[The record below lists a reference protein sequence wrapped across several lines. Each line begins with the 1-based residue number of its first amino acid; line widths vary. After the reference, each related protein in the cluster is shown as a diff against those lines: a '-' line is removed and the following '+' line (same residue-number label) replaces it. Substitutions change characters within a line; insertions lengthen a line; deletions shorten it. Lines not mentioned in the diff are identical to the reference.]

1 MLEVFINGVSVD
13 IEDKTDIK
21 LNFEN
26 SDDDNFT
33 SFKCNYSENF
43 TLPHT
48 AKNDELFGYLHILSL
63 PINQT
68 IFRCDI
74 YYLGSVLESGSC
86 NVLKVDS
93 KGYTVRFVSKSVDFF
108 KQMEQYTVGDFLATL
123 KDTDTTLK
131 HNYNSANTLF
141 SNTVVKADYDGANE
155 INIGKMIGY
164 IGVYENGINADKRGL
179 NQYGETTS
187 PLEWQEFNSAG
198 SPKSGAPILDYTG
211 TKLAWYERQLYNNNA
226 GRIFGELRMW
236 QCMNKIKVDTL
247 FAHVIQSLKQK
258 GFNIEIDGTN
268 IYSIIKKNEN
278 YNPYFIEIPSDASY
292 TPELTEIQMPFRDA
306 GENTNIYIANAN
318 LGYSVIFSK
327 AYDLELEVLLPWQC
341 FNITSAGQVTALKQ
355 MIYIAGTFS
364 SAPTYTGSIQ
374 SELPLNAAIKITE
387 DGRSTNRNITYS
399 IQYGRRGGLEGFFDL
414 KDYVLRNSMSVYQKG
429 GNWWIKLPFSIVPDL
444 RAAQDF
450 TQSQGTQNIYVDA
463 KFNTTTTTSMFNLRY
478 SNDLIAIDLLNPDNG
493 FELQSTQ
500 ARMVGNPNI
509 YAVRYEVNNT
519 RSDAPFTI
527 ANYATM
533 FPNLSTLNVKDYFLG
548 MCKWL
553 NLKSHTDILSDG
565 SMRITVHK
573 AGSVLDTGTPQLD
586 ITKYQI
592 MDKEWTIEPAS
603 AYSNKT
609 YFCGYEEDDNEK
621 SAEYKNTFGE
631 EYGAAYYKNPNGT
644 IEGTKELFRLPF
656 RVAPRYCKKNNLF
669 LGRAY
674 VNLASK
680 YNDKYS
686 DNGYLMCFE
695 NDRKRVNGGIY
706 IGYGKNLSYANVGIV
721 NDIPNSNY
729 QSFRIGTTTGTSG
742 TFAKVSVD
750 CGSTIHGMLLGQPR
764 VDWEY
769 EDVEFKPK
777 NYVDINGI
785 TDFIKER
792 YNANTRR
799 ITCYMNFYD
808 VDISNTFLRKPY
820 IFDGVLVIIQ
830 SITEY
835 SPITKVGKVVMYTIN
850 DVNNYLG

>member
-48 AKNDELFGYLHILSL
+48 AKNDELFGYLHILTL
-63 PINQT
+63 PFNQT
-68 IFRCDI
+68 IFMCDL
-74 YYLGSVLESGSC
+74 YYMGNILDSGSC

-123 KDTDTTLK
+123 KDTNTTLK
-131 HNYNSANTLF
+131 HDYASATTLF
-141 SNTVVKADYDGANE
+141 NGTPVADNDLGTQVT
-155 INIGKMIGY
+155 IGKLIGY
-164 IGVYENGINADKRGL
+164 TGVYENGFDADKKGVTP
-179 NQYGETTS
+179 YGETTDK
-187 PLEWQEFNSAG
+187 LEWQEFNSAG
-198 SPKSGAPILDYTG
+198 LPKQGAPILDYTG
-211 TKLAWYERQLYNNNA
+211 TKLAWYERQLYNNNV
-226 GRIFGELRMW
+226 GRVFGELRMW
-236 QCMNKIKVDTL
+236 QCLNKIKVDTL
-247 FAHVIQSLKQK
+247 FYHVIQSLKQK
-258 GFNIEIDGTN
+258 GFNIEIDGSN
-268 IYSIIKKNEN
+268 IYSIIKKNES
-278 YNPYFIEIPSDASY
+278 YNPYFIEMPSDDNY
-292 TPELTEIQMPFRDA
+292 TPELTEIQMPFRNA
-306 GENTNIYIANAN
+306 EENTSIYIANAN
-318 LGYSVIFSK
+318 LGYDVIFSK
-327 AYDLELEVLLPWQC
+327 ADDLELEVLLPASC
-341 FNITSAGQVTALKQ
+341 FNIISPGQVTARKQ
-355 MIYIAGTFS
+355 LIYIAGTFS

-374 SELPLNAAIKITE
+374 SELPLNASIKITE
-387 DGRSTNRNITYS
+387 DGRSVNRNITYS
-399 IQYGRRGGLEGFFDL
+399 IQYGRRGGFEGLFDL
-414 KDYVLRNSMSVYQKG
+414 KEYVLRNSNSIYQKG
-429 GNWWIKLPFSIVPDL
+429 GNWWIKLPFTIEPDL

-450 TQSQGTQNIYVDA
+450 TQAQGTQNIYVDA
-463 KFNTTTTTSMFNLRY
+463 KFNTTTTPSMFYLRT
-478 SNDLIAIDLLNPDNG
+478 SNDLINIDLLEPDTG
-493 FELQSTQ
+493 FDLQSTQ
-500 ARMVGNPNI
+500 ARMVGNPNL

-519 RSDAPFTI
+519 RSDTPFTI

-533 FPNLSTLNVKDYFLG
+533 FPNLSNLNVKDYFLG

-553 NLKSHTDILSDG
+553 NLKLHTDILSDG

-573 AGSVLDTGTPQLD
+573 AGSVLDTGTPQMD

-592 MDKEWTIEPAS
+592 MDKEWSIEPAS
-603 AYSNKT
+603 AYSHKT
-609 YFCGYEEDDNEK
+609 YFCGYEDDDNEK

-644 IEGTKELFRLPF
+644 IEETKELFRLPF

-680 YNDKYS
+680 YVDKYS
-686 DNGYLMCFE
+686 DNWYCMCFE

-706 IGYGKNLSYANVGIV
+706 IGYGKNLSYKYVGIV

-729 QSFRIGTTTGTSG
+729 QSFRIGTTTNPAG
-742 TFAKVSVD
+742 TFAMATVD

-769 EDVEFKPK
+769 EDVESKPK